1 MSNDDL
7 RLNSLSRYS
16 KQSAEYT
23 LEVHSHCEVPAGC
36 GGVVLR
42 WRNPR
47 LSMPIEIWAYSTGD
61 AQFFLDGSMPATAR
75 PLIPYGEHVLAW
87 IITGFDPAATVL
99 GCSAT
104 YDEGGRPSHVRVTPP
119 MGQSVSILSA
129 PDGTWRYTFTP
140 PPGTW
145 MRPDFDDSAWP
156 TMVQRAASEE
166 ERMKNYRL
174 NHVCALGGQ
183 PLGVVGSGHTVWIR
197 RHFVLA
203 HVQPGRHKE
212 TDNEQ

>member
-1 MSNDDL
+1 MPDDEL

-47 LSMPIEIWAYSTGD
+47 LSIPIEIWAYTTGE
-61 AQFFLDGSMPATAR
+61 AQLFLDGAVPASAR
-75 PLIPYGEHVLAW
+75 PLVPYGDHVLSW
-87 IITGFDPAATVL
+87 IITGFDPAGIVL
-99 GCSAT
+99 ACSAT
-104 YDEGGRPSHVRVTPP
+104 YGEMRRPTLVRVTPP
-119 MGQSVSILSA
+119 TGQSVSILSA

-145 MRPDFDDSAWP
+145 TRPDFDDSVWES
-156 TMVQRAASEE
+156 MVAHSLSEGE
-166 ERMKNYRL
+166 SKEHYRL
-174 NHVCALGGQ
+174 RVVHTLGAQ
-183 PLGVVGSGHTVWIR
+183 PLGVEGSGHTVWIR
-197 RHFVLA
+197 RQFSLV
-203 HVQPGRHKE
+203 
-212 TDNEQ
+212 DEQQMRQEATHEE